1 MKKLFAILM
10 SIMMIACFMPTM
22 AFATGTSGVIVE
34 GTAPATIKVS
44 GSFTEDGMI
53 ASGSVSFPEKEYKA
67 ASATLTVTIEN
78 TSDEAINNLQVIID
92 EESDNFEAGSLGNDS
107 LANKNAQE
115 GKTTTFT
122 VTPKPDL
129 SAGEH
134 RAKVKIVNGE
144 PSNVTLLAEFN
155 VSFRVT
161 KKKVTVPTAE
171 SNLVYTGKPQTGVKV
186 GEGNTS
192 IYTLTGNT
200 ETNAKDSYSAT
211 ATLTDSTNYEWD
223 IQAVDKTAAQ
233 TIPWSIAKKTPEA
246 TDFTFTAPENVT
258 YNGEPKEATVALK
271 DTYTG
276 AGEVSLKYYKDGK
289 AVDEAKDVGDY
300 TVKIKVTGGTNFE
313 LTNELTADTWK
324 FTITKVTPTAAHFDF
339 TKPIDVTYDGTAK
352 EATIAL
358 KKSYTGAGDVTVKY
372 YKNGEEV
379 QKENVKEPGEYTV
392 KIDVGLGKNFN
403 AASEMSDP
411 EWKFT
416 IVDKR
421 GATANV
427 AGDAISGE
435 TKVTLNQSFTITL
448 EGGLTFNDTVKVNND
463 VSAWFAKDN
472 LPKGLTA
479 KITAVKD
486 DKTSA
491 TITLSGIPAV
501 KSEADILIT
510 IPQDSLAG
518 AAADMPVTMN
528 AKYAIKE
535 FYMPTG
541 GGGGGAAAKPAQPT
555 TPEQKP
561 ATAAGK
567 TAANTAIT
575 TAAAANKYDK
585 AEQAEV
591 DQIVKEAEAKIKE
604 AKTEDEV
611 KAIQKD
617 AETKLDKILTTEE
630 KATIAS
636 LKEVSKRD
644 FGTKSKKITKKNGK
658 KAVRLSWAAP
668 EGVDVDGY
676 EIFRSTKKNSGY
688 GTEPY
693 FETPKTSYTNSKGLK
708 SGKTYYYRVRAYV
721 EINGERHYTDYST
734 KASRKI

>member
-22 AFATGTSGVIVE
+22 AFAGSETTEDIITGTDSLIG
-34 GTAPATIKVS
+34 VS
-44 GSFTEDGMI
+44 GRIDGGTI
-53 ASGSVSFPEKEYKA
+53 ASATKTVTFPEREYKA
-67 ASATLTVTIEN
+67 APATLTVTIKN
-78 TSDEAINNLQVIID
+78 TTSEAINNLVVAITGED
-92 EESDNFEAGSLGNDS
+92 FEITQPSEQT
-107 LANKNAQE
+107 LAAKVAE
-115 GKTTTFT
+115 DVKSTTFT
-122 VTPKPDL
+122 VIPKAADL
-129 SAGEH
+129 SVGAHE
-134 RAKVKIVNGE
+134 AT
-144 PSNVTLLAEFN
+144 VTIKGNNKETALAEFK
-155 VSFRVT
+155 VSFNVT
-161 KKKVTVPTAE
+161 KKKVAVPTAKT
-171 SNLVYTGKPQTGVKV
+171 NLVYTGGSQTGVEV
-186 GEGNTS
+186 AEGSTN
-192 IYTLTGNT
+192 IYTLTDNT
-200 ETNAKDSYSAT
+200 GIEAKDNYSAT
-211 ATLTDSTNYEWD
+211 ATLTNPTNYEW
-223 IQAVDKTAAQ
+223 IVEGGNTSENR
-233 TIPWSIAKKTPEA
+233 TIPWKIAKKNPEA

-258 YNGEPKEATVALK
+258 Y
-271 DTYTG
+271 
-276 AGEVSLKYYKDGK
+276 DGL
-289 AVDEAKDVGDY
+289 AK
-300 TVKIKVTGGTNFE
+300 
-313 LTNELTADTWK
+313 
-324 FTITKVTPTAAHFDF
+324 
-339 TKPIDVTYDGTAK
+339 TAK
-352 EATIAL
+352 VEL
-358 KKSYTGAGDVTVKY
+358 KKAYTGAGDVTVKY

-448 EGGLTFNDTVKVNND
+448 EGGLTFNDTVKENND
-463 VSAWFAKDN
+463 VREWFEKGN
-472 LPKGLTA
+472 LPAGLTA
-479 KITAVKD
+479 KITSVKA

-491 TITLSGIPAV
+491 TITLSGIPTV
-501 KSEADILIT
+501 KSDEPIRIT

-658 KAVRLSWAAP
+658 KAVKLSWAAP

>member
-10 SIMMIACFMPTM
+10 SIMMIACFMPSM
-22 AFATGTSGVIVE
+22 AFADAATGTIA
-34 GTAPATIKVS
+34 TADKITVS
-44 GSFTEDGMI
+44 GSIDGGQI
-53 ASGSVSFPEKEYKA
+53 TNGAVTFPEREYQA
-67 ASATLTVTIEN
+67 APATLTVTIEN
-78 TSDEAINNLQVIID
+78 TTSEAISNLSATAENDKFQV
-92 EESDNFEAGSLGNDS
+92 ENLSSDS
-107 LANKNAQE
+107 LAANTAPD
-115 GKTTTFT
+115 GKTATFT
-122 VTPKPDL
+122 VKPKPTL
-129 SAGEH
+129 SVGDHTATVTINGNEPA
-134 RAKVKIVNGE
+134 AK
-144 PSNVTLLAEFN
+144 LAEFT
-155 VSFRVT
+155 VSFKVT
-161 KKKVTVPTAE
+161 KKKVAVPKAKTD
-171 SNLVYTGKPQTGVKV
+171 LVYNGNSRTGVEV
-186 GEGNTS
+186 AEGNDG
-192 IYTLTGNT
+192 IYTLIDNTG
-200 ETNAKDSYSAT
+200 TNAGDYNAT
-211 ATLTDSTNYEWD
+211 AKLTDPNNYEWTD
-223 IQAVDKTAAQ
+223 ATGDKSADQ
-233 TIPWSIAKKTPEA
+233 KIPWKIAKKTPEA
-246 TDFTFTAPENVT
+246 TDFDFTAPEKLAYDGQAKTAKV
-258 YNGEPKEATVALK
+258 ELK
-271 DTYTG
+271 KAYTG
-276 AGEVSLKYYKDGK
+276 AGK
-289 AVDEAKDVGDY
+289 
-300 TVKIKVTGGTNFE
+300 
-313 LTNELTADTWK
+313 
-324 FTITKVTPTAAHFDF
+324 
-339 TKPIDVTYDGTAK
+339 
-352 EATIAL
+352 
-358 KKSYTGAGDVTVKY
+358 VTVKY
-372 YKNGEEV
+372 YKGENQVNEA
-379 QKENVKEPGEYTV
+379 KEPGEYTV

-403 AASEMSDP
+403 AANDVNDS

-416 IVDKR
+416 IVDER

-427 AGDAISGE
+427 ADNVISGE

-448 EGGLTFNDTVKVNND
+448 KGGLTFNNTVKENLDVN
-463 VSAWFAKDN
+463 AWFAKYN

-491 TITLSGIPAV
+491 TITLSGIPTV

-541 GGGGGAAAKPAQPT
+541 GGGGGAAAKPTKPT

-617 AETKLDKILTTEE
+617 AEAKLDKILTTEE

-636 LKEVSKRD
+636 LEEVSKRD

-658 KAVRLSWAAP
+658 KAVKLSWAAP

>member
-22 AFATGTSGVIVE
+22 AFADAATGTIA
-34 GTAPATIKVS
+34 TADKITVS
-44 GSFTEDGMI
+44 GSIDGGQI
-53 ASGSVSFPEKEYKA
+53 TNGAVTFPEREYKA
-67 ASATLTVTIEN
+67 SPAVLTVTIEN
-78 TSDEAINNLQVIID
+78 TSDAAINNLQVIID
-92 EESDNFEAGSLGNDS
+92 EESDNFEAGSLGHDS

-115 GKTTTFT
+115 GKTTTFR
-122 VTPKPDL
+122 VTPKADL

-134 RAKVKIVNGE
+134 KAKVKIVNGE
-144 PSNVTLLAEFN
+144 PSNGTLLAEFN

-161 KKKVTVPTAE
+161 KKKVTVPTAKT
-171 SNLVYTGKPQTGVKV
+171 NLVYNGGSQTGVEV
-186 GEGNTS
+186 AEGSTN

-233 TIPWSIAKKTPEA
+233 TIPWEITKKTPEA
-246 TDFTFTAPENVT
+246 ADFTFTAPENVT
-258 YNGEPKEATVALK
+258 YDGQAKKATVALNK
-271 DTYTG
+271 HYTG
-276 AGEVSLKYYKDGK
+276 AGK
-289 AVDEAKDVGDY
+289 
-300 TVKIKVTGGTNFE
+300 
-313 LTNELTADTWK
+313 
-324 FTITKVTPTAAHFDF
+324 
-339 TKPIDVTYDGTAK
+339 
-352 EATIAL
+352 
-358 KKSYTGAGDVTVKY
+358 VTVKY
-372 YKNGEEV
+372 YKEDKEV
-379 QKENVKEPGEYTV
+379 QAADVKDAGTYTV
-392 KIDVGLGKNFN
+392 KIAVAEGDNFK
-403 AASEMSDP
+403 ATTTDLTADA
-411 EWKFT
+411 WTFT
-416 IVDKR
+416 IEDKR

-427 AGDAISGE
+427 ANKVISGE

-448 EGGLTFNDTVKVNND
+448 EGGLTFKDTVKENND
-463 VSAWFAKDN
+463 VSEWFAKDN

-479 KITAVKD
+479 KITNVNDNK
-486 DKTSA
+486 KSA
-491 TITLSGIPAV
+491 TITLSGIPTV

-510 IPQDSLAG
+510 IPKDSLEG
-518 AAADMPVTMN
+518 AAANMPVNMQG

-541 GGGGGAAAKPAQPT
+541 GGGGGAAAKPTKPT

-617 AETKLDKILTTEE
+617 AEAKLDKILTTEE

-658 KAVRLSWAAP
+658 KAVNLSWAAP

>member
-22 AFATGTSGVIVE
+22 AFADAATGTIA
-34 GTAPATIKVS
+34 TADKITVS
-44 GSFTEDGMI
+44 GSIDGGQI
-53 ASGSVSFPEKEYKA
+53 TNGAVTFPEREYKA
-67 ASATLTVTIEN
+67 SPAVLTVTIEN
-78 TSDEAINNLQVIID
+78 TSDAAINNLQVIID
-92 EESDNFEAGSLGNDS
+92 EESDNFEAGSLGHDS

-115 GKTTTFT
+115 GKTTTFR
-122 VTPKPDL
+122 VTPKADL

-134 RAKVKIVNGE
+134 KAKVKIVNGE
-144 PSNVTLLAEFN
+144 PSNGTLLAEFN

-161 KKKVTVPTAE
+161 KKKVTVPTAKT
-171 SNLVYTGKPQTGVKV
+171 NLVYNGGSQTGVEV
-186 GEGNTS
+186 AEGSTN

-233 TIPWSIAKKTPEA
+233 TIPWEITKKTPEA
-246 TDFTFTAPENVT
+246 ADFTFTAPENVT
-258 YNGEPKEATVALK
+258 YDGQAKKATVALNK
-271 DTYTG
+271 HYTG
-276 AGEVSLKYYKDGK
+276 AGK
-289 AVDEAKDVGDY
+289 
-300 TVKIKVTGGTNFE
+300 
-313 LTNELTADTWK
+313 
-324 FTITKVTPTAAHFDF
+324 
-339 TKPIDVTYDGTAK
+339 
-352 EATIAL
+352 
-358 KKSYTGAGDVTVKY
+358 VTVKY
-372 YKNGEEV
+372 YKEDKEV
-379 QKENVKEPGEYTV
+379 QAADVKDAGTYTV
-392 KIDVGLGKNFN
+392 KIAVAEGDNFK
-403 AASEMSDP
+403 ATTTDLTADA
-411 EWKFT
+411 WTFT
-416 IVDKR
+416 IEDKR

-427 AGDAISGE
+427 ANKVISGE

-448 EGGLTFNDTVKVNND
+448 EGGLTFKDTVKENND
-463 VSAWFAKDN
+463 VSEWFAKDN

-479 KITAVKD
+479 KITNVNDNK
-486 DKTSA
+486 KSA
-491 TITLSGIPAV
+491 TITLSGIPTV

-510 IPQDSLAG
+510 IPKDSLEG
-518 AAADMPVTMN
+518 AAANMPVNMQG

-541 GGGGGAAAKPAQPT
+541 GGGGGAAAKPTKPT

-567 TAANTAIT
+567 TAANAAIT

-591 DQIVKEAEAKIKE
+591 DQIVKDAEAKIKE

-617 AETKLDKILTTEE
+617 AEAKLDKILTTEE

-658 KAVRLSWAAP
+658 KAVNLSWAAP

-708 SGKTYYYRVRAYV
+708 SGKTYYYKVRAYV

-734 KASRKI
+734 NASRKI

>member
-22 AFATGTSGVIVE
+22 AFA
-34 GTAPATIKVS
+34 GTATDIVAGTDDKIGVS
-44 GSFTEDGMI
+44 GSFTDGGMI
-53 ASGSVSFPEKEYKA
+53 ASDSKTATFPSAEYQYQA
-67 ASATLTVTIEN
+67 APATLTVTIKN
-78 TSDEAINNLQVIID
+78 TTNAEISNLQVVID
-92 EESDNFEAGSLGNDS
+92 EATENFEAGTL
-107 LANKNAQE
+107 
-115 GKTTTFT
+115 GKTTLNAKADAAVDSTTFT
-122 VTPKPDL
+122 VKPKQNL
-129 SAGEH
+129 STGVHTAT
-134 RAKVKIVNGE
+134 VKIVNTD
-144 PSNVTLLAEFN
+144 PSNGSPLATFT
-155 VSFRVT
+155 VSFTVT
-161 KKKVTVPTAE
+161 KKKVTVPTAKT
-171 SNLVYTGKPQTGVKV
+171 NLVYTGASQTGVEV
-186 GEGNTS
+186 AEGSTN

-200 ETNAKDSYSAT
+200 ETNAKDNYSAT
-211 ATLTDSTNYEWD
+211 ATLTNPTNYEW
-223 IQAVDKTAAQ
+223 IVEGGNTSENR
-233 TIPWSIAKKTPEA
+233 TIPWKIAKKNPEA
-246 TDFTFTAPENVT
+246 ADFTFTAPENVT
-258 YNGEPKEATVALK
+258 YDGQAKKATVALNK
-271 DTYTG
+271 HYTG
-276 AGEVSLKYYKDGK
+276 AGK
-289 AVDEAKDVGDY
+289 
-300 TVKIKVTGGTNFE
+300 
-313 LTNELTADTWK
+313 
-324 FTITKVTPTAAHFDF
+324 
-339 TKPIDVTYDGTAK
+339 
-352 EATIAL
+352 
-358 KKSYTGAGDVTVKY
+358 VTVKY
-372 YKNGEEV
+372 YKEDKEV
-379 QKENVKEPGEYTV
+379 QAADVKDAGTYTV
-392 KIDVGLGKNFN
+392 KIAVAEGDNFK
-403 AASEMSDP
+403 ATTTDLTADA
-411 EWKFT
+411 WTFT
-416 IVDKR
+416 IEDKR

-427 AGDAISGE
+427 ANKVISGE

-448 EGGLTFNDTVKVNND
+448 EGGLTFKDTVKENND
-463 VSAWFAKDN
+463 VSEWFAEGN

-479 KITAVKD
+479 KITSVNDNK
-486 DKTSA
+486 KSA

-501 KSEADILIT
+501 KSNAEISIT
-510 IPQDSLAG
+510 IPKDSLVG
-518 AAADMPVTMN
+518 AAADMPVDMQT

-541 GGGGGAAAKPAQPT
+541 GGGGGAAAKPTKPT

-567 TAANTAIT
+567 TAANAAIT

-591 DQIVKEAEAKIKE
+591 DQIVKDAEAKIKE

-617 AETKLDKILTTEE
+617 AEAKLDKILTTEE

-658 KAVRLSWAAP
+658 KAVNLSWAAP

-708 SGKTYYYRVRAYV
+708 SGKTYYYKVRAYV

-734 KASRKI
+734 NASRKI

>member
-1 MKKLFAILM
+1 MLFR
-10 SIMMIACFMPTM
+10 S
-22 AFATGTSGVIVE
+22 
-34 GTAPATIKVS
+34 
-44 GSFTEDGMI
+44 
-53 ASGSVSFPEKEYKA
+53 
-67 ASATLTVTIEN
+67 
-78 TSDEAINNLQVIID
+78 
-92 EESDNFEAGSLGNDS
+92 
-107 LANKNAQE
+107 
-115 GKTTTFT
+115 
-122 VTPKPDL
+122 
-129 SAGEH
+129 
-134 RAKVKIVNGE
+134 
-144 PSNVTLLAEFN
+144 
-155 VSFRVT
+155 
-161 KKKVTVPTAE
+161 
-171 SNLVYTGKPQTGVKV
+171 
-186 GEGNTS
+186 
-192 IYTLTGNT
+192 
-200 ETNAKDSYSAT
+200 
-211 ATLTDSTNYEWD
+211 
-223 IQAVDKTAAQ
+223 
-233 TIPWSIAKKTPEA
+233 
-246 TDFTFTAPENVT
+246 
-258 YNGEPKEATVALK
+258 
-271 DTYTG
+271 
-276 AGEVSLKYYKDGK
+276 
-289 AVDEAKDVGDY
+289 
-300 TVKIKVTGGTNFE
+300 
-313 LTNELTADTWK
+313 
-324 FTITKVTPTAAHFDF
+324 
-339 TKPIDVTYDGTAK
+339 
-352 EATIAL
+352 
-358 KKSYTGAGDVTVKY
+358 
-372 YKNGEEV
+372 
-379 QKENVKEPGEYTV
+379 
-392 KIDVGLGKNFN
+392 
-403 AASEMSDP
+403 

-448 EGGLTFNDTVKVNND
+448 EGGLTFNGTVKENLDVNE
-463 VSAWFAKDN
+463 WFAKDN

-541 GGGGGAAAKPAQPT
+541 GGGGGAAAKPTKPT

-591 DQIVKEAEAKIKE
+591 DQIVKDAEAKIKE

-636 LKEVSKRD
+636 LEEVSKRD

-658 KAVRLSWAAP
+658 KAVNLSWAAP

>member
-22 AFATGTSGVIVE
+22 AFAAEVTGDIIAGSGTE
-34 GTAPATIKVS
+34 IKVS
-44 GSFTEDGMI
+44 GSFTDGGMI
-53 ASGSVSFPEKEYKA
+53 ATGAVTFPEKEYKA
-67 ASATLTVTIEN
+67 APATLTVTIEN
-78 TSDEAINNLQVIID
+78 TTSEAISNLAVAID
-92 EESDNFEAGSLGNDS
+92 DTTNSFQKGELGKTTLGNKDA
-107 LANKNAQE
+107 ANQE
-115 GKTTTFT
+115 DKTTTFT
-122 VTPKPDL
+122 VTPKTDL

-134 RAKVKIVNGE
+134 TATVKIVKSDDTSGN
-144 PSNVTLLAEFN
+144 PLATFT
-155 VSFRVT
+155 VSFKVT
-161 KKKVTVPTAE
+161 KKKVTVPTAKE
-171 SNLVYTGKPQTGVKV
+171 GLVYTGGSQPGVV
-186 GEGNTS
+186 AEGNDG
-192 IYTLTGNT
+192 IYTLTGDT
-200 ETNAKDSYSAT
+200 TGTNANNYNAT
-211 ATLTDSTNYEWD
+211 AKLADTTNYEWIVSTGNTSD
-223 IQAVDKTAAQ
+223 DRP
-233 TIPWSIAKKTPEA
+233 IPWSIAKKNPDA
-246 TDFTFTAPENVT
+246 ADFDFTPPSNLT
-258 YNGEPKEATVALK
+258 YDGQPKTATVELK
-271 DTYTG
+271 KAYTG
-276 AGEVSLKYYKDGK
+276 AGAVTLKYYKDGK
-289 AVDEAKDVGDY
+289 AVNEA
-300 TVKIKVTGGTNFE
+300 
-313 LTNELTADTWK
+313 
-324 FTITKVTPTAAHFDF
+324 
-339 TKPIDVTYDGTAK
+339 
-352 EATIAL
+352 
-358 KKSYTGAGDVTVKY
+358 
-372 YKNGEEV
+372 
-379 QKENVKEPGEYTV
+379 KEPGEYTV
-392 KIDVGLGKNFN
+392 KIDVAVGTNFN
-403 AASEMSDP
+403 AANDVNDS

-427 AGDAISGE
+427 ANKVISGE
-435 TKVTLNQSFTITL
+435 TKVTLSQSFTITL
-448 EGGLTFNDTVKVNND
+448 EGGLTFNDTVKENLDVN
-463 VSAWFAKDN
+463 AWFAKDN

-479 KITAVKD
+479 KITNVNAE
-486 DKTSA
+486 KTSA

-501 KSEADILIT
+501 KSNAEILIT
-510 IPQDSLAG
+510 IPQDSLEG
-518 AAADMPVTMN
+518 AAAAMPVTMN
-528 AKYAIKE
+528 GAKYAIKE

-575 TAAAANKYDK
+575 AAAAANKYDK

-591 DQIVKEAEAKIKE
+591 DQIVKDAEAKIKE

-636 LKEVSKRD
+636 LEEVGKRD

-658 KAVRLSWAAP
+658 KAVNLSWAAP

-708 SGKTYYYRVRAYV
+708 SGKTYYYKVRAYV

>member
-1 MKKLFAILM
+1 MTKLFAILM

-22 AFATGTSGVIVE
+22 AFAEGVAITASPETLTFDSTVE
-34 GTAPATIKVS
+34 GYASAPEAKIVTITNTSDTTATGELTVALDSNDKFTLEKTSISTIAAGGNATFTVQPKTGLGVGKHTATVTIS
-44 GSFTEDGMI
+44 GSGIT
-53 ASGSVSFPEKEYKA
+53 ASKTVNVSFEVTQKPQPT
-67 ASATLTVTIEN
+67 ASATVSGNRIE
-78 TSDEAINNLQVIID
+78 
-92 EESDNFEAGSLGNDS
+92 
-107 LANKNAQE
+107 
-115 GKTTTFT
+115 
-122 VTPKPDL
+122 
-129 SAGEH
+129 
-134 RAKVKIVNGE
+134 
-144 PSNVTLLAEFN
+144 
-155 VSFRVT
+155 
-161 KKKVTVPTAE
+161 
-171 SNLVYTGKPQTGVKV
+171 
-186 GEGNTS
+186 
-192 IYTLTGNT
+192 
-200 ETNAKDSYSAT
+200 
-211 ATLTDSTNYEWD
+211 
-223 IQAVDKTAAQ
+223 
-233 TIPWSIAKKTPEA
+233 
-246 TDFTFTAPENVT
+246 
-258 YNGEPKEATVALK
+258 
-271 DTYTG
+271 
-276 AGEVSLKYYKDGK
+276 
-289 AVDEAKDVGDY
+289 
-300 TVKIKVTGGTNFE
+300 
-313 LTNELTADTWK
+313 
-324 FTITKVTPTAAHFDF
+324 
-339 TKPIDVTYDGTAK
+339 
-352 EATIAL
+352 
-358 KKSYTGAGDVTVKY
+358 
-372 YKNGEEV
+372 
-379 QKENVKEPGEYTV
+379 
-392 KIDVGLGKNFN
+392 
-403 AASEMSDP
+403 
-411 EWKFT
+411 
-416 IVDKR
+416 
-421 GATANV
+421 
-427 AGDAISGE
+427 GE
-435 TKVTLNQSFTITL
+435 TKVTLKSQTIVITL
-448 EGGLTFNDTVKVNND
+448 ANGPKFNKNVKEDLNVN
-463 VSAWFAKDN
+463 AWFAEGN
-472 LPKGLTA
+472 LPAGLTA
-479 KITAVKD
+479 KITEVKA

-491 TITLSGIPAV
+491 TITLSGIPTV

-510 IPQDSLAG
+510 IPKDSLVG
-518 AAADMPVTMN
+518 AAADMTVNMQG

-636 LKEVSKRD
+636 LEEVSKRD

-658 KAVRLSWAAP
+658 KAVKLSWAAP

>member
-22 AFATGTSGVIVE
+22 AFA
-34 GTAPATIKVS
+34 GTATDIVAGTDDKIGVS
-44 GSFTEDGMI
+44 GSFTDGGMI
-53 ASGSVSFPEKEYKA
+53 ASDSKTATFPSAEYQYQA
-67 ASATLTVTIEN
+67 APATLTVTIKN
-78 TSDEAINNLQVIID
+78 TTNAEISNLQVVID
-92 EESDNFEAGSLGNDS
+92 EATENFEAGTL
-107 LANKNAQE
+107 
-115 GKTTTFT
+115 GKTTLNAKADAAVDSTTFT
-122 VTPKPDL
+122 VKPKQNL
-129 SAGEH
+129 STGVHTAT
-134 RAKVKIVNGE
+134 VKIVNTD
-144 PSNVTLLAEFN
+144 PSNGSPLATFT
-155 VSFRVT
+155 VSFTVT

-171 SNLVYTGKPQTGVKV
+171 SNLVYTGASQTGVKAATDSD
-186 GEGNTS
+186 G

-200 ETNAKDSYSAT
+200 GTEAKDNYSAT

-246 TDFTFTAPENVT
+246 TDFDFTAPEKLAYDGQAKT
-258 YNGEPKEATVALK
+258 AKVALK
-271 DTYTG
+271 GDYTG
-276 AGEVSLKYYKDGK
+276 AG
-289 AVDEAKDVGDY
+289 
-300 TVKIKVTGGTNFE
+300 N
-313 LTNELTADTWK
+313 
-324 FTITKVTPTAAHFDF
+324 
-339 TKPIDVTYDGTAK
+339 
-352 EATIAL
+352 
-358 KKSYTGAGDVTVKY
+358 VTVKY
-372 YKNGEEV
+372 YKDGTLVDEA
-379 QKENVKEPGEYTV
+379 KEPGVYTV
-392 KIDVGLGKNFN
+392 KITVADGTNFN
-403 AASEMSDP
+403 ATTDELTAAA
-411 EWKFT
+411 WTFT
-416 IVDKR
+416 IADKR

-427 AGDAISGE
+427 ADNAISGE

-448 EGGLTFNDTVKVNND
+448 EGGLTFNDTVKENLDVNE
-463 VSAWFAKDN
+463 WFAKDN

-479 KITAVKD
+479 KITNVNDNK
-486 DKTSA
+486 KSA
-491 TITLSGIPAV
+491 TITLSGIPTV

-510 IPQDSLAG
+510 IPQNSLEG
-518 AAADMPVTMN
+518 AAANMPVNMQG

-541 GGGGGAAAKPAQPT
+541 GGGGGAAAKPTKPT

-567 TAANTAIT
+567 TAANAAIT

-591 DQIVKEAEAKIKE
+591 DQIVKDAEAKIKE

-658 KAVRLSWAAP
+658 KAVNLSWAAP

-708 SGKTYYYRVRAYV
+708 SGKTYYYKVRAYV

>member
-22 AFATGTSGVIVE
+22 AFADAATGTIA
-34 GTAPATIKVS
+34 TADKITVS
-44 GSFTEDGMI
+44 GSIDGGQI
-53 ASGSVSFPEKEYKA
+53 TNGAVTFPEREYKA
-67 ASATLTVTIEN
+67 EPATLTVTIEN
-78 TSDEAINNLQVIID
+78 TTSEAISNLAVAID
-92 EESDNFEAGSLGNDS
+92 DTTNSFQKGELGKTTLGNKDA
-107 LANKNAQE
+107 ANQE
-115 GKTTTFT
+115 DKTTTFT
-122 VTPKPDL
+122 VTPKTDL

-134 RAKVKIVNGE
+134 TATVKIVKSDDTSGN
-144 PSNVTLLAEFN
+144 PLATFT
-155 VSFRVT
+155 VSFKVT
-161 KKKVTVPTAE
+161 KKKVTVPTAKE
-171 SNLVYTGKPQTGVKV
+171 GLVYTGGSQPGVV
-186 GEGNTS
+186 AEGNDG
-192 IYTLTGNT
+192 IYTLTGDT
-200 ETNAKDSYSAT
+200 TGTNAKDSYSAT

-223 IQAVDKTAAQ
+223 IKSGDKSADQ
-233 TIPWSIAKKTPEA
+233 TIPWEITKKTPEA
-246 TDFTFTAPENVT
+246 TDFDFTPPEKLT
-258 YNGEPKEATVALK
+258 YDGQAKTAKVELK
-271 DTYTG
+271 KAYTG
-276 AGEVSLKYYKDGK
+276 AGAVTLKYYKDGTL
-289 AVDEAKDVGDY
+289 VDEAKEPGVY
-300 TVKIKVTGGTNFE
+300 TVKITVADGTNFNA
-313 LTNELTADTWK
+313 TTDELTAAAWT
-324 FTITKVTPTAAHFDF
+324 FTIA
-339 TKPIDVTYDGTAK
+339 
-352 EATIAL
+352 
-358 KKSYTGAGDVTVKY
+358 
-372 YKNGEEV
+372 
-379 QKENVKEPGEYTV
+379 
-392 KIDVGLGKNFN
+392 
-403 AASEMSDP
+403 
-411 EWKFT
+411 
-416 IVDKR
+416 DKR

-427 AGDAISGE
+427 ANKVISGE

-448 EGGLTFNDTVKVNND
+448 KGGLTFNNTVKENLDVNE
-463 VSAWFAKDN
+463 WFAKDN

-479 KITAVKD
+479 KITNVNAEK
-486 DKTSA
+486 KSA
-491 TITLSGIPAV
+491 TITLSGIPTV

-510 IPQDSLAG
+510 IPQNSLEG
-518 AAADMPVTMN
+518 ASADMTVNMQG

-541 GGGGGAAAKPAQPT
+541 GGGGGAAAKPAKPT

-575 TAAAANKYDK
+575 TAASANKYDK

-636 LKEVSKRD
+636 LEEVSKRD

-658 KAVRLSWAAP
+658 KAVKLSWAAP

>member
-22 AFATGTSGVIVE
+22 AFAV
-34 GTAPATIKVS
+34 
-44 GSFTEDGMI
+44 
-53 ASGSVSFPEKEYKA
+53 
-67 ASATLTVTIEN
+67 
-78 TSDEAINNLQVIID
+78 
-92 EESDNFEAGSLGNDS
+92 DS
-107 LANKNAQE
+107 L
-115 GKTTTFT
+115 
-122 VTPKPDL
+122 
-129 SAGEH
+129 
-134 RAKVKIVNGE
+134 
-144 PSNVTLLAEFN
+144 
-155 VSFRVT
+155 
-161 KKKVTVPTAE
+161 TA
-171 SNLVYTGKPQTGVKV
+171 
-186 GEGNTS
+186 
-192 IYTLTGNT
+192 
-200 ETNAKDSYSAT
+200 DHF
-211 ATLTDSTNYEWD
+211 D
-223 IQAVDKTAAQ
+223 
-233 TIPWSIAKKTPEA
+233 
-246 TDFTFTAPENVT
+246 FTAPSNLT
-258 YNGEPKEATVALK
+258 YDGAAKEATVALK
-271 DTYTG
+271 DTYSG
-276 AGEVSLKYYKDGK
+276 AGE
-289 AVDEAKDVGDY
+289 
-300 TVKIKVTGGTNFE
+300 
-313 LTNELTADTWK
+313 
-324 FTITKVTPTAAHFDF
+324 
-339 TKPIDVTYDGTAK
+339 
-352 EATIAL
+352 
-358 KKSYTGAGDVTVKY
+358 VTVKY

-379 QKENVKEPGEYTV
+379 QKENVKEAGTYTV
-392 KIDVGLGKNFN
+392 KIAVTAGDNFEATTTDLTADAWTFTIGKVTPTADHFNFTAPSN
-403 AASEMSDP
+403 LTYDGAAKEATVALKDTYSGAGEVTVKYYKNGEEVQKENVKDPGTYTVKITVAGDTNFEKASE
-411 EWKFT
+411 ELTAETWKFT
-416 IVDKR
+416 IEDKR

-427 AGDAISGE
+427 ANNAISGE

-448 EGGLTFNDTVKVNND
+448 EGGLTFKDTVKENND
-463 VSAWFAKDN
+463 VSEWFAEDN

-479 KITAVKD
+479 KITNVNAEK
-486 DKTSA
+486 KTA
-491 TITLSGIPAV
+491 TITLSGIPEV
-501 KSEADILIT
+501 KSNAEISIT
-510 IPQDSLAG
+510 IPQTFLEG
-518 AAADMPVTMN
+518 AAAAMPVTMN
-528 AKYAIKE
+528 GAKYAIKE

-541 GGGGGAAAKPAQPT
+541 GGGGAAAKPTKPT

-591 DQIVKEAEAKIKE
+591 DQIVKDAEAKIKE

-658 KAVRLSWAAP
+658 KAVKLSWAAP

-708 SGKTYYYRVRAYV
+708 SGKTYYYKVRAYV

>member
-1 MKKLFAILM
+1 MVDKITNGAV
-10 SIMMIACFMPTM
+10 T
-22 AFATGTSGVIVE
+22 
-34 GTAPATIKVS
+34 
-44 GSFTEDGMI
+44 
-53 ASGSVSFPEKEYKA
+53 FPEREYKA
-67 ASATLTVTIEN
+67 EPATLTVTIEN
-78 TSDEAINNLQVIID
+78 TTSEAISNLAVAID
-92 EESDNFEAGSLGNDS
+92 DTTNSFQKGELGKTTLGNKDA
-107 LANKNAQE
+107 ANQE
-115 GKTTTFT
+115 DKTTTFT
-122 VTPKPDL
+122 VTPKTDL

-134 RAKVKIVNGE
+134 TATVKIVKSDDTSGN
-144 PSNVTLLAEFN
+144 PLATFT
-155 VSFRVT
+155 VSFKVT
-161 KKKVTVPTAE
+161 KKKVTVPTAKE
-171 SNLVYTGKPQTGVKV
+171 GLVYTGGSQPGVV
-186 GEGNTS
+186 AEGNDG
-192 IYTLTGNT
+192 IYTLTGDT
-200 ETNAKDSYSAT
+200 TGTNAKDSYSAT

-223 IQAVDKTAAQ
+223 IKSGDKSADQ
-233 TIPWSIAKKTPEA
+233 TIPWEITKKTPEA
-246 TDFTFTAPENVT
+246 TDFDFTAPEKLAYDGQAKT
-258 YNGEPKEATVALK
+258 AKVALK
-271 DTYTG
+271 GDYTG
-276 AGEVSLKYYKDGK
+276 AGNVTVKYYKDGTLVDEAKEPGVYTVKITVADGTNFKAATDELTAETWKFTITMVDPTAEHFDFTPPEKLTYDGQAKTAKVELKKAYTGAGAVTLKYYKDGTL
-289 AVDEAKDVGDY
+289 VDEAKEPGVY
-300 TVKIKVTGGTNFE
+300 TVKITVADGTNFNA
-313 LTNELTADTWK
+313 TTDELTAAAWT
-324 FTITKVTPTAAHFDF
+324 FTIA
-339 TKPIDVTYDGTAK
+339 
-352 EATIAL
+352 
-358 KKSYTGAGDVTVKY
+358 
-372 YKNGEEV
+372 
-379 QKENVKEPGEYTV
+379 
-392 KIDVGLGKNFN
+392 
-403 AASEMSDP
+403 
-411 EWKFT
+411 
-416 IVDKR
+416 DKR

-427 AGDAISGE
+427 ANKVISGE

-448 EGGLTFNDTVKVNND
+448 KGGLTFNNTVKENLDVNE
-463 VSAWFAKDN
+463 WFAKDN

-479 KITAVKD
+479 KITNVNAEK
-486 DKTSA
+486 KSA
-491 TITLSGIPAV
+491 TITLSGIPTV

-510 IPQDSLAG
+510 IPQNSLEG
-518 AAADMPVTMN
+518 AAADMTVNMQG

-541 GGGGGAAAKPAQPT
+541 GGGGGAAAKPAKPT

-575 TAAAANKYDK
+575 TAASANKYDK

-658 KAVRLSWAAP
+658 KAVNLSWAAP

-708 SGKTYYYRVRAYV
+708 SGKTYYYKVRAYV

>member
-22 AFATGTSGVIVE
+22 AFAVGGETGDIITGTGDQI
-34 GTAPATIKVS
+34 GVS
-44 GSFTEDGMI
+44 GSFTDGGTI
-53 ASGSVSFPEKEYKA
+53 ASDYKTATFPSAEYQYQA
-67 ASATLTVTIEN
+67 APATLTVTIKN
-78 TSDEAINNLQVIID
+78 TTSEAINNLVVAITGED
-92 EESDNFEAGSLGNDS
+92 FEITQPSEQT
-107 LANKNAQE
+107 LAA
-115 GKTTTFT
+115 KTEQAEKSTTFT
-122 VTPKPDL
+122 VKPKQNL
-129 SAGEH
+129 SAGNHTATVTIKGNSPEESL
-134 RAKVKIVNGE
+134 ATFTVSFEVTQAQPQAVAITATPETLTFDSKIEGYEAAPEAQTVTITNTSKNTETGALTVALPVGNEDFNLTNTQITTIAAGE
-144 PSNVTLLAEFN
+144 NATFTVQPKTGLGVGTHTATVTISGAGITASKTVN
-155 VSFRVT
+155 VSFEVT
-161 KKKVTVPTAE
+161 QAQPQAVAITATPETLTFDSKIEGYEAAPEAQTVTIT
-171 SNLVYTGKPQTGVKV
+171 
-186 GEGNTS
+186 NTS
-192 IYTLTGNT
+192 KNT
-200 ETNAKDSYSAT
+200 ETGA
-211 ATLTDSTNYEWD
+211 L
-223 IQAVDKTAAQ
+223 
-233 TIPWSIAKKTPEA
+233 
-246 TDFTFTAPENVT
+246 
-258 YNGEPKEATVALK
+258 TVALPVGNEDFNLTNTQITTIAAGENATFTVQPK
-271 DTYTG
+271 TGLGVGTHTATVTISG
-276 AGEVSLKYYKDGK
+276 AGITASKTVNVRFEVTQKPQ
-289 AVDEAKDVGDY
+289 
-300 TVKIKVTGGTNFE
+300 
-313 LTNELTADTWK
+313 
-324 FTITKVTPTAAHFDF
+324 PTAS
-339 TKPIDVTYDGTAK
+339 
-352 EATIAL
+352 ATVSGNRI
-358 KKSYTGAGDVTVKY
+358 
-372 YKNGEEV
+372 E
-379 QKENVKEPGEYTV
+379 
-392 KIDVGLGKNFN
+392 
-403 AASEMSDP
+403 
-411 EWKFT
+411 
-416 IVDKR
+416 
-421 GATANV
+421 
-427 AGDAISGE
+427 GE
-435 TKVTLNQSFTITL
+435 TKVTLAQQTIVITL
-448 EGGLTFNDTVKVNND
+448 ANGPTFKGDVEGLDVNK
-463 VSAWFAKDN
+463 WFAEGN
-472 LPKGLTA
+472 LPAGLNA
-479 KITAVKD
+479 KITEVKA

-491 TITLSGIPAV
+491 TITLSGIPTV

-510 IPQDSLAG
+510 IPKDSLVG
-518 AAADMPVTMN
+518 AAADMTVNMQK

-541 GGGGGAAAKPAQPT
+541 GGGGGAAAKPTKPT

-636 LKEVSKRD
+636 LEEVSKRD

-658 KAVRLSWAAP
+658 KAVKLSWAAP

-708 SGKTYYYRVRAYV
+708 SGKTYYYKVRAYV

>member
-22 AFATGTSGVIVE
+22 AFAVGGETGDIITGTGDQI
-34 GTAPATIKVS
+34 GVS
-44 GSFTEDGMI
+44 GSFTDGGTI
-53 ASGSVSFPEKEYKA
+53 ASDSKTATFPSAEYQYQA
-67 ASATLTVTIEN
+67 APATLTVTIKN
-78 TSDEAINNLQVIID
+78 TTSEAINNLVVAITGED
-92 EESDNFEAGSLGNDS
+92 FEITQPSEQT
-107 LANKNAQE
+107 LAA
-115 GKTTTFT
+115 KTEQAEKSTTFT
-122 VTPKPDL
+122 VKPKQNL
-129 SAGEH
+129 SAGNH
-134 RAKVKIVNGE
+134 TAT
-144 PSNVTLLAEFN
+144 VTIKGNSPEESLATFT
-155 VSFRVT
+155 VSFEVT
-161 KKKVTVPTAE
+161 QAQPQAVAITATPETLTFDSKIEGYEAAPEAQTVTIT
-171 SNLVYTGKPQTGVKV
+171 
-186 GEGNTS
+186 NTS
-192 IYTLTGNT
+192 KNT
-200 ETNAKDSYSAT
+200 ETGA
-211 ATLTDSTNYEWD
+211 L
-223 IQAVDKTAAQ
+223 
-233 TIPWSIAKKTPEA
+233 
-246 TDFTFTAPENVT
+246 
-258 YNGEPKEATVALK
+258 TVALPVGNEDFNLTNTQITTIAAGENATFTVQPK
-271 DTYTG
+271 TGLGVGTHTATVTISG
-276 AGEVSLKYYKDGK
+276 AGITASKTVNVRFEVTQKPQ
-289 AVDEAKDVGDY
+289 
-300 TVKIKVTGGTNFE
+300 
-313 LTNELTADTWK
+313 
-324 FTITKVTPTAAHFDF
+324 PTAS
-339 TKPIDVTYDGTAK
+339 
-352 EATIAL
+352 ATVSGNRI
-358 KKSYTGAGDVTVKY
+358 
-372 YKNGEEV
+372 E
-379 QKENVKEPGEYTV
+379 
-392 KIDVGLGKNFN
+392 
-403 AASEMSDP
+403 
-411 EWKFT
+411 
-416 IVDKR
+416 
-421 GATANV
+421 
-427 AGDAISGE
+427 GE
-435 TKVTLNQSFTITL
+435 TKVTLAQQTIVITL
-448 EGGLTFNDTVKVNND
+448 ANGPTFKGDVEGLDVNK
-463 VSAWFAKDN
+463 WFAEGN
-472 LPKGLTA
+472 LPAGLNA
-479 KITAVKD
+479 KITEVKA

-491 TITLSGIPAV
+491 TITLSGIPTV

-510 IPQDSLAG
+510 IPKDSLVG
-518 AAADMPVTMN
+518 AAADMTVNMQK

-541 GGGGGAAAKPAQPT
+541 GGGGGAAAKPTKPT

-636 LKEVSKRD
+636 LEEVSKRD

-658 KAVRLSWAAP
+658 KAVKLSWAAP

-708 SGKTYYYRVRAYV
+708 SGKTYYYKVRAYV

>member
-22 AFATGTSGVIVE
+22 AFAGSETTEDIITRTDSLIG
-34 GTAPATIKVS
+34 VS
-44 GSFTEDGMI
+44 GRIDGGTI
-53 ASGSVSFPEKEYKA
+53 ASATKTVTFPEREYKA
-67 ASATLTVTIEN
+67 APATLTVTIKN
-78 TSDEAINNLQVIID
+78 TTSEAINNLVVAITGGD
-92 EESDNFEAGSLGNDS
+92 FEITQPSEQI
-107 LANKNAQE
+107 LAAKAAE
-115 GKTTTFT
+115 DVKSTTFT
-122 VTPKPDL
+122 VIPKAADL
-129 SAGEH
+129 SVGAHE
-134 RAKVKIVNGE
+134 AT
-144 PSNVTLLAEFN
+144 VTIKGNNKETALAEFK
-155 VSFRVT
+155 VSFNVT
-161 KKKVTVPTAE
+161 KKKVTVPTAKE
-171 SNLVYTGKPQTGVKV
+171 GLVYTGGSQPGVV
-186 GEGNTS
+186 AEGNDG
-192 IYTLTGNT
+192 IYTLIDNTGT
-200 ETNAKDSYSAT
+200 DAKEDYSAT
-211 ATLTDSTNYEWD
+211 ASLTDKNNYEWT
-223 IQAVDKTAAQ
+223 VAAGNTSDDQ
-233 TIPWSIAKKTPEA
+233 KIAWKIAKKNPEA
-246 TDFTFTAPENVT
+246 TDFDFTAPSNLT
-258 YNGEPKEATVALK
+258 YGGQPKTATV
-271 DTYTG
+271 
-276 AGEVSLKYYKDGK
+276 E
-289 AVDEAKDVGDY
+289 
-300 TVKIKVTGGTNFE
+300 
-313 LTNELTADTWK
+313 
-324 FTITKVTPTAAHFDF
+324 
-339 TKPIDVTYDGTAK
+339 
-352 EATIAL
+352 L
-358 KKSYTGAGDVTVKY
+358 KKAYTGAGDVKVKY
-372 YKNGEEV
+372 YKDGVE
-379 QKENVKEPGEYTV
+379 VKEADVKDPGTYTV
-392 KIDVGLGKNFN
+392 KIAVGEGKNFQ
-403 AASEMSDP
+403 AKDEVSDP
-411 EWKFT
+411 DWKFT
-416 IVDKR
+416 IKDER

-427 AGDAISGE
+427 AGNAISGE

-448 EGGLTFNDTVKVNND
+448 EGGLTFNDTVKENLDVNE
-463 VSAWFAKDN
+463 WFAKDN

-479 KITAVKD
+479 KITNVNAE
-486 DKTSA
+486 KTSA
-491 TITLSGIPAV
+491 TITLSGIPTV

-510 IPQDSLAG
+510 IPQASLVG
-518 AAADMPVTMN
+518 AAADMTVKMQD

-541 GGGGGAAAKPAQPT
+541 GGGGGAAAKPTQPT

-658 KAVRLSWAAP
+658 KAVKLSWAAP

>member
-22 AFATGTSGVIVE
+22 AFAEGVVITASPDTLDFGSMVE
-34 GTAPATIKVS
+34 GYKNAPEAQTVTITNTSKNTATGELTVALTAGNEKFDLANAPISTIAAGGNATFTVQPKTGLGAGTHTATVTISGTGITESKTVNVS
-44 GSFTEDGMI
+44 FEVTQAQPQTVAITATPETLNFDSKIEGYEAAPEAKTVTITNTSKNTATGELTVALTAGNEKFDLANTPISTIAAGGNATFTVQPKTGLGAGTHTATVTISGTGITESKTVNVSFEVTQAQPQTVAITATPETLNFDSKIEGYEAAPEAKTVTITNTSKNTATGELTVALTAGNEKFDLANTPISTIAAGGNATFTVQPKTGLGAGTHTATVTISGTGITE
-53 ASGSVSFPEKEYKA
+53 SKTVSVSFEVTRKPQPT
-67 ASATLTVTIEN
+67 ASATVSGNKIE
-78 TSDEAINNLQVIID
+78 
-92 EESDNFEAGSLGNDS
+92 
-107 LANKNAQE
+107 
-115 GKTTTFT
+115 
-122 VTPKPDL
+122 
-129 SAGEH
+129 
-134 RAKVKIVNGE
+134 
-144 PSNVTLLAEFN
+144 
-155 VSFRVT
+155 
-161 KKKVTVPTAE
+161 
-171 SNLVYTGKPQTGVKV
+171 
-186 GEGNTS
+186 
-192 IYTLTGNT
+192 
-200 ETNAKDSYSAT
+200 
-211 ATLTDSTNYEWD
+211 
-223 IQAVDKTAAQ
+223 
-233 TIPWSIAKKTPEA
+233 
-246 TDFTFTAPENVT
+246 
-258 YNGEPKEATVALK
+258 
-271 DTYTG
+271 
-276 AGEVSLKYYKDGK
+276 
-289 AVDEAKDVGDY
+289 
-300 TVKIKVTGGTNFE
+300 
-313 LTNELTADTWK
+313 
-324 FTITKVTPTAAHFDF
+324 
-339 TKPIDVTYDGTAK
+339 
-352 EATIAL
+352 
-358 KKSYTGAGDVTVKY
+358 
-372 YKNGEEV
+372 
-379 QKENVKEPGEYTV
+379 
-392 KIDVGLGKNFN
+392 
-403 AASEMSDP
+403 
-411 EWKFT
+411 
-416 IVDKR
+416 
-421 GATANV
+421 
-427 AGDAISGE
+427 GE
-435 TKVTLNQSFTITL
+435 TKVTLKSQTIVITL
-448 EGGLTFNDTVKVNND
+448 ANGPTFKDTVKENND
-463 VSAWFAKDN
+463 VSEWFAKDN

-479 KITAVKD
+479 KITNVNAEK
-486 DKTSA
+486 KSA

-501 KSEADILIT
+501 KSNAEISIT
-510 IPQDSLAG
+510 IPKDSLVG
-518 AAADMPVTMN
+518 AAAAMPVTMN
-528 AKYAIKE
+528 GATYAIKE

-541 GGGGGAAAKPAQPT
+541 GGGGGAAAKPTKPT

-658 KAVRLSWAAP
+658 KAVKLSWAAP

>member
-22 AFATGTSGVIVE
+22 AFA
-34 GTAPATIKVS
+34 GTATDIVAGTDDKIGVS
-44 GSFTEDGMI
+44 GSFTDGGMI
-53 ASGSVSFPEKEYKA
+53 ASDSKTATFPSAEYQYQA
-67 ASATLTVTIEN
+67 APATLTVTIKN
-78 TSDEAINNLQVIID
+78 TTNAEISNLQVVID
-92 EESDNFEAGSLGNDS
+92 EATENFEAGTL
-107 LANKNAQE
+107 
-115 GKTTTFT
+115 GKTTLNAKADAAVDSTTFT
-122 VTPKPDL
+122 VKPKQNL
-129 SAGEH
+129 STGVHTAT
-134 RAKVKIVNGE
+134 VKIVNTD
-144 PSNVTLLAEFN
+144 PSNGSPLATFT
-155 VSFRVT
+155 VSFTVT

-171 SNLVYTGKPQTGVKV
+171 SKLVYTGKPQTGVKV
-186 GEGNTS
+186 AEGNTS

-200 ETNAKDSYSAT
+200 ETNAGNYNAT
-211 ATLTDSTNYEWD
+211 AKLADTINYEWD
-223 IQAVDKTAAQ
+223 IKSGDKSADQ
-233 TIPWSIAKKTPEA
+233 TILWKIAKKTPEA
-246 TDFTFTAPENVT
+246 KDFTFSEPDKLT
-258 YNGEPKEATVALK
+258 YDGVAKEAKVALRS
-271 DTYTG
+271 DYTG
-276 AGEVSLKYYKDGK
+276 AGK
-289 AVDEAKDVGDY
+289 
-300 TVKIKVTGGTNFE
+300 
-313 LTNELTADTWK
+313 
-324 FTITKVTPTAAHFDF
+324 
-339 TKPIDVTYDGTAK
+339 
-352 EATIAL
+352 
-358 KKSYTGAGDVTVKY
+358 VTVKY
-372 YKNGEEV
+372 YKDGVE
-379 QKENVKEPGEYTV
+379 VKEADVKDPGTYTV
-392 KIDVGLGKNFN
+392 KITVAGDTNFEK
-403 AASEMSDP
+403 ASE
-411 EWKFT
+411 ELTAETWKFT
-416 IVDKR
+416 IEDKR

-427 AGDAISGE
+427 ENKVISGE

-448 EGGLTFNDTVKVNND
+448 EGGLTFNDTVKENLDVNE
-463 VSAWFAKDN
+463 WFTKDN

-479 KITAVKD
+479 KITNVNDNK
-486 DKTSA
+486 KSA
-491 TITLSGIPAV
+491 TITLSGIPTV

-510 IPQDSLAG
+510 IPQNSLEG
-518 AAADMPVTMN
+518 AAANMPVNMQG

-541 GGGGGAAAKPAQPT
+541 GGGGGAAAKPTKPT

-585 AEQAEV
+585 AEQTEV

-617 AETKLDKILTTEE
+617 AEMKLDKILTTEE

-658 KAVRLSWAAP
+658 KAVNLSWAAP

-708 SGKTYYYRVRAYV
+708 SGKTYYYKVRAYV

-734 KASRKI
+734 NASRKI